1 MKMLTL
7 AAAMFIVTG
16 LILIIANASGS
27 HSILDNPDATVGET
41 RELGMSDYEY
51 LFDDDSYI
59 LNGECRYFCGLIL
72 VD

>member
-7 AAAMFIVTG
+7 AAALFILTR
-16 LILIIANASGS
+16 LSLIIANASGS
-27 HSILDNPDATVGET
+27 HGVPDNTNATARET